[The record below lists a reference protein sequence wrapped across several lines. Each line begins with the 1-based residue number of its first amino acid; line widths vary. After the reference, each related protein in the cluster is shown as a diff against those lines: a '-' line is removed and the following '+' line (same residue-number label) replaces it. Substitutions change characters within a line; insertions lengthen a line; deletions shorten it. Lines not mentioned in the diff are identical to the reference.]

1 MHAHSCTYKYE
12 HTYRQAEKEAWTC
25 TTGILTSLHLQRYQV
40 YMHQI
45 PNYQFNWQS
54 VFNLTATNRFFI
66 HSWIQLT
73 LETVSALLEILFLA
87 WTNELSLLESG
98 PSKWKLGKL
107 HGKLPRR
114 LNFKTCITP
123 LGNKLLW
130 MACLFKEITINGK
143 SILYRDSTYGFETI
157 FLLTQNICCMSISLT
172 GFHDIVYTPRGCV
185 VCVSDLTS

>member
-1 MHAHSCTYKYE
+1 MHAHSCTSKYE

-25 TTGILTSLHLQRYQV
+25 TTGISTSLHLQRYQV

-45 PNYQFNWQS
+45 PNYQFSWQS
-54 VFNLTATNRFFI
+54 VFNLTATNRFFYTFLDSI
-66 HSWIQLT
+66 NIGNSTCPTWDSVSVSCMNKWTQPAWIRTKQM
-73 LETVSALLEILFLA
+73 I
-87 WTNELSLLESG
+87 
-98 PSKWKLGKL
+98 

-143 SILYRDSTYGFETI
+143 SILYRDSSYGFETI

-172 GFHDIVYTPRGCV
+172 GFRDIVYTPEGCA